1 MHYTC
6 MLTIIF
12 KHEKKQQKFKD
23 ITIKSTKTTQ
33 RKHVTKKY
41 VEHNITICICKFL
54 QKIHTHTP
62 NTLRLHTILISDT
75 YTTPTIN
82 ITIIILSQNLLPIH
96 QFVHDHQ
103 QLTSQH

>member
-1 MHYTC
+1 

-12 KHEKKQQKFKD
+12 KQEKKQQKFKD

-54 QKIHTHTP
+54 QKIHTHQHTKTP
-62 NTLRLHTILISDT
+62 HYPHLRYIHHT
-75 YTTPTIN
+75 N
-82 ITIIILSQNLLPIH
+82 N
-96 QFVHDHQ
+96 
-103 QLTSQH
+103 

>member
-12 KHEKKQQKFKD
+12 KQEKKQQKFKD

-54 QKIHTHTP
+54 QKIHTHTKHTKTP
-62 NTLRLHTILISDT
+62 HYPHLRYIHHT
-75 YTTPTIN
+75 N
-82 ITIIILSQNLLPIH
+82 N
-96 QFVHDHQ
+96 
-103 QLTSQH
+103 